1 MSTPITTI
9 FMNWLNPKKLYFW
22 VGILIILLMSTGVY
36 IYNQNIAKLQ
46 NKTQLTDVP
55 NAAGNGGDI
64 RILFFT
70 VTWCPHCQ
78 NAKVPWQDFKTKY
91 NNSKTPKGRRIVCQ
105 DLDATLNDDGTDT
118 PKSIETG
125 LLVAKYKV
133 QGYPTII
140 MLKDGEQTDFDA
152 KISTYSLEKFVE
164 DMA

>member
-1 MSTPITTI
+1 
-9 FMNWLNPKKLYFW
+9 MNWLNPKKIFFW

-36 IYNQNIAKLQ
+36 IYIHNIAQLQ
-46 NKTQLTDVP
+46 NKTQQTDVP
-55 NAAGNGGDI
+55 NAAGSGGDI

-78 NAKVPWQDFKTKY
+78 KAKNPWEDFKTKY
-91 NNSKTPKGRRIVCQ
+91 HNSKTLKGRRIVCQ
-105 DLDATLNDDGTDT
+105 EHDATLDESGEST
-118 PKSIETG
+118 PASIETG

-140 MLKDGEQTDFDA
+140 MLKDGEQIDFDA
-152 KISTYSLEKFVE
+152 KITTYSLEKFVE